1 MNIIKSLNFKFLNFS
16 NFAKILFIKN
26 KILLYRFN
34 PFTNRHNK
42 IKISI

>member
-16 NFAKILFIKN
+16 NFAKILLKN

-34 PFTNRHNK
+34 PFTNRHNE